1 VNPWNL
7 QRLPAEVGAVDQEQD
22 PSRVRV
28 IDQPVAD
35 VGGGECL
42 ARPNKEALPRKVA
55 NIPASD
61 SVSGPQ
67 DRMNVAT
74 TRVASSVLQTQV
86 AELQGF
92 SMGGTGLEPVT
103 QLVDSGQP
111 FASVRGRSLGWH
123 G

>member
-1 VNPWNL
+1 VLDVVEQLNLRRSSGVVNPWNL

-28 IDQPVAD
+28 LDQPVAD

-92 SMGGTGLEPVT
+92 LWAV
-103 QLVDSGQP
+103 
-111 FASVRGRSLGWH
+111 LGSNQ
-123 G
+123 